1 MPWRWFG
8 ISFQNKVS
16 KLLTLLAICI
26 LESIFFTPISY
37 YGLNDSNMLRTF
49 KDTQL
54 SHKMVQMWVNF
65 AKVSNPTPSPEEDG
79 PLKKLVWQPYVLEK
93 NGPILNF
100 SNHMNLENID
110 DEETV
115 KRIDFWKEIFDELSL
130 ELRPPIVHHKMY
142 NKRQSI
148 H

>member
-1 MPWRWFG
+1 MDHAMEMIWYF
-8 ISFQNKVS
+8 FS
-16 KLLTLLAICI
+16 KQSKQIRLLAICI

-93 NGPILNF
+93 NGPSTDWLRF
-100 SNHMNLENID
+100 RVVATL
-110 DEETV
+110 
-115 KRIDFWKEIFDELSL
+115 WKMLPVRHGDRE
-130 ELRPPIVHHKMY
+130 
-142 NKRQSI
+142 QCG
-148 H
+148 